1 MEGPAMSDGLR
12 MKTVRIADIRGAEYN
27 PRFLSDESFQML
39 RQSIRELGIIKPIL
53 VREEN
58 HVIIAG
64 HQRTKAMTAE
74 GITETPAYVLR
85 NLNYADEVRFNQ
97 LHNACEVEVSP
108 KAPKMRLAGPLT
120 PGAFRRVAN
129 RDIIIEELGDM
140 NAMCNIL
147 AKLLIKYGDFGCPI
161 CTPDGRVRISAAYA
175 WAAKVTG
182 HDIDALCLDERSMAR
197 AVNYLS
203 RQYGVFSY
211 DMLEK
216 KTYQQRYAQKKRLR
230 DGRKGEANSNRS
242 FLYEKYALPFIHGL
256 PKTTRILDF
265 GAGQKDYAF
274 RLMREGYDVIAVE
287 PYYQRPGSNDI
298 DVAGNI
304 GDFKRVAAA
313 IERRGLF
320 DVVVCDSVLNSVDSK
335 EAEQAVIHSVIG
347 LCRPGGMVFISGR
360 SFEKEGKRIATK
372 VVRVEDS
379 LVKFYDKDNFS
390 GIFRNGE
397 WFYQKFHTDA
407 DVRAIAALISRAP
420 AIHYNAQA
428 FQIAACRDQ
437 HIDEEKIIEG
447 LRFEWN
453 LPLPN
458 GRRYG
463 LADTIEKSYRARRAD
478 D

>member
-1 MEGPAMSDGLR
+1 MEGTAMSELQMQTISLD
-12 MKTVRIADIRGAEYN
+12 DIKGAEYN
-27 PRFLSDESFQML
+27 PRFLSEEKFQKL
-39 RQSIRELGIIKPIL
+39 RASIRELGIIKPLL
-53 VREEN
+53 VRIEN
-58 HVIIAG
+58 KTTIAG
-64 HQRTKAMTAE
+64 HQRTKAMRAE
-74 GITETPAYVLR
+74 GINTSPAYVLR

-108 KAPKMRLAGPLT
+108 KAPKMRLTGVFE
-120 PGAFRRVAN
+120 PGQYYRVKN
-129 RDIIIEELGDM
+129 RDIHIEALGDM

-147 AKLLIKYGDFGCPI
+147 AKLLIKYGDFACPL
-161 CTPDGRVRISAAYA
+161 CTPDGRVHISAAYA

-182 HDIDALCLDERSMAR
+182 HDIDVLCLGEQKMAR
-197 AVNYLS
+197 AVHYLS
-203 RQYGVFSY
+203 EQYGVFSY

-242 FLYEKYALPFIHGL
+242 FLYEKYALDYIHGL

-287 PYYQRPGSNDI
+287 PYYQKPGTNDI

-320 DVVVCDSVLNSVDSK
+320 DIVVCDSVLNSVDSK

-360 SFEKEGKRIATK
+360 SYEKEAKRIATK

-397 WFYQKFHTDA
+397 WFYQKFHTAA
-407 DVRAIAALISRAP
+407 DIEAIAALISRKP
-420 AIHYNAQA
+420 AIYYNAQA
-428 FQIAACRDQ
+428 FQIVACRDQ
-437 HIDEEKIIEG
+437 QIDEERIIEG

-458 GRRYG
+458 GKRYG
-463 LADTIEKSYRARRAD
+463 LSDTIEKSYRARRAD

>member
-1 MEGPAMSDGLR
+1 MSDLA
-12 MKTVRIADIRGAEYN
+12 MQRISLADIRGAEYN
-27 PRFLSDESFQML
+27 PRFLSDDSFETL
-39 RQSIRELGIIKPIL
+39 RRSIRELGVIKPIL
-53 VREEN
+53 VRAEN
-58 HVIIAG
+58 AVIIAG
-64 HQRTKAMTAE
+64 HQRTKAMRAE
-74 GITETPAYVLR
+74 GMATSPAYILH

-108 KAPKMRLAGPLT
+108 KAPKIRLRGT
-120 PGAFRRVAN
+120 FVPGQFCRVSHA
-129 RDIIIEELGDM
+129 DIAIEELGDM

-161 CTPDGRVRISAAYA
+161 CTPDGRVRVSAAYA
-175 WAAKVTG
+175 WAAKVTR
-182 HDIDALCLDERSMAR
+182 HDMDVLCLDEQRMAK
-197 AVNYLS
+197 AVGYLS

-242 FLYEKYALPFIHGL
+242 FLYEKYALPFIQSQ
-256 PKTTRILDF
+256 PKTARILDF
-265 GAGQKDYAF
+265 GAGQKDYAR
-274 RLMREGYDVIAVE
+274 RLQRAGYDILAVE
-287 PYYQRPGSNDI
+287 PYYQKPGSAAIDI
-298 DVAGNI
+298 AGNI
-304 GDFKRVAAA
+304 ADFNRVATA

-320 DVVVCDSVLNSVDSK
+320 DIVVCDSVLNSVDSK

-347 LCRPGGMVFISGR
+347 LCRPGGMIFISGR
-360 SFEKEGKRIATK
+360 SFERECRRIATK

-397 WFYQKFHTDA
+397 WFYQKFHTQEDIEG
-407 DVRAIAALISRAP
+407 IAALISDNAQ
-420 AIHYNAQA
+420 IYLNAQA
-428 FQIAACRDQ
+428 FQIVARREKDL
-437 HIDEEKIIEG
+437 DEEKVVEG

-458 GRRYG
+458 GKRYG
-463 LADTIEKSYRARRAD
+463 LSDTIEKSYRARHTDR
-478 D
+478 

>member
-1 MEGPAMSDGLR
+1 MNRLR
-12 MKTVRIADIRGAEYN
+12 MQTVRLSDVKGAEYN
-27 PRFLSDESFQML
+27 PRLLSEDSFTML
-39 RQSIRELGIIKPIL
+39 RRSIRELGIIKPIL
-53 VREEN
+53 VRAEN
-58 HVIIAG
+58 RIIIAG
-64 HQRTKAMTAE
+64 HQRTKAMKAE
-74 GITETPAYVLR
+74 GITECPAYVLH

-108 KAPKMRLAGPLT
+108 KAPKMRIGGGENLT
-120 PGAFRRVAN
+120 PGEFRRIRN

-140 NAMCNIL
+140 NAMCNVL

-182 HDIDALCLDERSMAR
+182 RDIDVLCLDEQRMAK
-197 AVNYLS
+197 AVDYLS

-242 FLYEKYALPFIHGL
+242 FLYEKYALPFIGGV
-256 PKTTRILDF
+256 PKATRILDF

-274 RLMREGYDVIAVE
+274 RLMRQGYDVLAVE
-287 PYYQRPGSNDI
+287 PYHQKPGSAEI

-304 GDFKRVAAA
+304 VDFKRVAAA

-320 DVVVCDSVLNSVDSK
+320 DIVICDSVLNSVDSR

-360 SFEKEGKRIATK
+360 SYEKEQMRIATK

-397 WFYQKFHTDA
+397 WFYQKFHTHAEVD
-407 DVRAIAALISRAP
+407 AIAAMISDKP

-428 FQIAACRDQ
+428 FQIVARRDRQ
-437 HIDEEKIIEG
+437 IDEEKIIEG
-447 LRFEWN
+447 LRFEWD

-458 GRRYG
+458 GKRYG
-463 LADTIEKSYRARRAD
+463 LSDTIEKSYRARRSD
-478 D
+478 R